1 MYMANTSGDQYAR
14 KVSLHTTNCLPAKE
28 KVNLHVSQKKVAPI
42 MLNNKSIGDHSCIY
56 IYKFLMLFVCSFGS
70 SAFVDNVNRC
80 DTVVPFARRWVKK
93 KEK

>member
-1 MYMANTSGDQYAR
+1 MQMYMANTSGDQYAL

-56 IYKFLMLFVCSFGS
+56 KNSCCYLFVASGVQHLWTMS
-70 SAFVDNVNRC
+70 TGAILWS
-80 DTVVPFARRWVKK
+80 PLPGG
-93 KEK
+93 E